1 MFGLDRD
8 GRGTPRSRAV
18 PGPGATILLVEDDT
32 PLAEMLS
39 QRLRARGYDVRHART
54 AAEAE
59 VAASEVRPALVILD
73 LMLPDQHGLVVCA
86 NLRERCDAPII
97 ICSATKHEDDV
108 VLGFR
113 LGADDFVRKP
123 FSADELEARV
133 EAALRRTVLATA
145 ARSAGSLRVGE
156 LVIDPAR
163 RRATV
168 RGEALRLTPTE
179 YRLLAALAD
188 RPDEVVSPQELAQ
201 TVWGQHDR
209 GIERSLGVHLRRLR
223 AKLPVGAPQLLTVR
237 GFGYRLAAT
246 R

>member
-1 MFGLDRD
+1 MVDLNGDR
-8 GRGTPRSRAV
+8 RGTPRSRA
-18 PGPGATILLVEDDT
+18 PGPRATILLVEDDAA
-32 PLAEMLS
+32 LAEMLR
-39 QRLRARGYDVRHART
+39 QRLLARGYDVWHAGT

-59 VAASEVRPALVILD
+59 AAASEVRPTLVILD

-97 ICSATKHEDDV
+97 ICSATTQEGAA

-123 FSADELEARV
+123 FSTDELEARV
-133 EAALRRTVLATA
+133 EAVLRRTAPATD
-145 ARSAGSLRVGE
+145 ARSAGPLRVGE

-168 RGEALRLTPTE
+168 RDETLRLTPTE
-179 YRLLAALAD
+179 YRLLAALAG
-188 RPDEVVSPQELAQ
+188 RPDEVVSPRELARI
-201 TVWGQHDR
+201 VWGQHDR

-223 AKLPVGAPQLLTVR
+223 AKLPAAAPRLQTMR
-237 GFGYRLAAT
+237 GFGYRLST
-246 R
+246 TQ